1 MENRNWWF
9 SGYNCPRCGGKM
21 IVNKHGHECGDMYC
35 DYIDPENQPELSDK
49 LILRADNLKTWR

>member
-1 MENRNWWF
+1 
-9 SGYNCPRCGGKM
+9 M